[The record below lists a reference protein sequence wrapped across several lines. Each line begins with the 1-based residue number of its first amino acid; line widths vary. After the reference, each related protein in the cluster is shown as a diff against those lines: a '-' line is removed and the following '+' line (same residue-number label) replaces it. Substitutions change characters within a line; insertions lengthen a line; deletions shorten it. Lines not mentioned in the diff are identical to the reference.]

1 MKLWY
6 PLVAVRGFFNS
17 SKMTRWILSC
27 FKGEPNRAIG
37 MNTISPKEIQPFCL
51 MLADKRIRSF
61 SVETECTIVFQE
73 GLCRHPLVSFVIM
86 VSTSLRGEEVAGLR
100 NPECAALGA
109 EKVCLKHIF
118 RVYSLFWDMVNRQH
132 QVAKL

>member
-1 MKLWY
+1 
-6 PLVAVRGFFNS
+6 
-17 SKMTRWILSC
+17 
-27 FKGEPNRAIG
+27 
-37 MNTISPKEIQPFCL
+37 

-109 EKVCLKHIF
+109 EKVCLKHISKALL
-118 RVYSLFWDMVNRQH
+118 RDMVNGKPQL
-132 QVAKL
+132 ATT